1 MTDRDFAST
10 SGGGERFM
18 QFIEKE
24 LIPHVD
30 AKYPTAPY
38 RLISGHSLGGLTVVN
53 AFAYHNNLF
62 NAYIAIDPSLWWDQ
76 QKFLKRVESDFA
88 AKKLNQKALFVAIAT
103 PLLPPGLDTLTALK
117 DSSNYTALFRS
128 VTHFVQTLKQN
139 PANGLRWKSKFYPE
153 ERHGTVQLN
162 AQYDALKF
170 LFNYYQFR
178 TSQFEFHPELDMDS
192 VVVVHFKN
200 VSNNLGYTVLP
211 SEQLVNNL
219 GYTCMGLQQPKKA
232 YAFFKRNTDNY
243 PQSSNAFD
251 SLGDYY
257 VWQNERTKAIAA
269 FTESLRLHETADT
282 RSKLE
287 NLKKKK

>member
-1 MTDRDFAST
+1 
-10 SGGGERFM
+10 
-18 QFIEKE
+18 
-24 LIPHVD
+24 
-30 AKYPTAPY
+30 
-38 RLISGHSLGGLTVVN
+38 
-53 AFAYHNNLF
+53 
-62 NAYIAIDPSLWWDQ
+62 
-76 QKFLKRVESDFA
+76 
-88 AKKLNQKALFVAIAT
+88 
-103 PLLPPGLDTLTALK
+103 
-117 DSSNYTALFRS
+117 
-128 VTHFVQTLKQN
+128 
-139 PANGLRWKSKFYPE
+139 
-153 ERHGTVQLN
+153 
-162 AQYDALKF
+162 
-170 LFNYYQFR
+170 
-178 TSQFEFHPELDMDS
+178 